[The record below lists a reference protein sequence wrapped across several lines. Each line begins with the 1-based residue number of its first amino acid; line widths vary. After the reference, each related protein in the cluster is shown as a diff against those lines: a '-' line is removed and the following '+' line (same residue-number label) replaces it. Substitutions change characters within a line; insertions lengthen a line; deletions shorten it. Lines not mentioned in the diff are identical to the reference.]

1 MSTKNHSGDKRGGFV
16 PLGDIAGAVDLPNGR
31 ALTTATPKALHH
43 FTRLDQIDQLVDAS
57 ETDADLGFGSQ
68 LRYIR
73 RNGPYTLAMTAGVN
87 KNCPTATCRV
97 CSWRGSAPRRY
108 GRKTANSSLGVRW
121 PTSCGVWVFTT
132 MAAPCGGG
140 YGTRCSGSFVPM
152 WNWSTRTRTDRRVM
166 GEQDRAWREVLSRS
180 HHQPDP
186 ARPEHPQGG
195 GSRLDAFDAVRI
207 DCLNGDKYKTG
218 KVSPDG
224 LPDPSI
230 FSTESDPVGIQAGT
244 AIVTLVRKADNLIE
258 AKHPA
263 LYRVLL
269 AAMTS
274 SDKSYLAYMS
284 ARLLE
289 LRRVLK
295 PTGSLYLHCDPHN
308 YSGIPAP
315 TRRTMRTAISQFSHA
330 RNYTRMSIAMA
341 AIAIMIAPSAAGAQ
355 GAGISG
361 IVTDT
366 TGGVLPGV
374 TVEVRDAAGGVQT
387 AFTDGTGMYSVTL
400 QPGTYNVTITLPGF
414 NVVTREVTVA
424 AGTMVTVD
432 AELGIAFTETVA
444 VVGTRTEPRSVTASP
459 VPIDVIR
466 AQDFVSQGDVDLTNQ
481 LRTVV
486 PSFNV
491 NTQPISDAA
500 TIVRPASLRNMAP
513 DHTLILVNGKRRHR
527 AAVIAWLG
535 NGIADGAQGPDLSS
549 IPSIA
554 LRQVEVLRDGAAAQY
569 GSDAIAG
576 VINFEL
582 KNARSGGSVEF
593 RTGQFYDGNDGDPST
608 CGPLGRSCNAIGG
621 RAQGFTFAGN
631 AGLPLGPE
639 GFLNLSLEYGGT
651 QPTNRAV
658 QDGGTLKVI
667 DGGNSNVRDTSRA
680 WGTPRVDDD
689 LKVFASFGTGG
700 ERAEFYGHANYA
712 SKKVTGGFY
721 FRNPNNRGNV
731 YSVDGGETLL
741 VGDVLMA
748 NGMGSAN
755 CPTVNIVN
763 GTPDPAAFAA
773 VRDNPNCFTFHEPF
787 AGAPDGFPGGFTPQ
801 FGGDLRDFSVVAGV
815 RGSTM
820 TGLNWDVSVNQGQNQ
835 VQTFIFDTV
844 NASLGPDS
852 PTRFEPNLLEQT
864 ETTFNADL
872 SYAASDMIN
881 VAGGAEWR
889 NEQYQLGAGDP
900 ASWAIGPYGEQGFSS
915 ASNGY
920 NGTRPENAGIWD
932 RANVA
937 AYGDVD
943 VHGVDNEWSLGAA
956 VRIEDFYDS
965 FGTTMNSKLSGRYA
979 FTDAFAVRAGVSSGF
994 RAPTPGQQNVL
1005 NVTTE
1010 FDYEIQDL
1018 INNGT
1023 IPSTSPVA
1031 ALRNGKPLQPEQ
1043 AINYSAGTVVD
1054 SGTFT
1059 FTADYF
1065 RINVDD
1071 RLTITRN
1078 YNLSPD
1084 EKTTLIA
1091 AGIAEAGN
1099 LAAFRFF
1106 VNDFS
1111 TRTQGVDIVSTW
1123 TPLAIG
1129 GRTTISGVYNFTDT
1143 AVTKFSQ
1150 EHFDADRVTSLT
1162 LGLPRTRWNIGVNQT
1177 ENNWTLMARLH
1188 YYGAYWDRED
1198 ARAELG
1204 NAMSYLYPL
1213 YSGKPLVDLEVGF
1226 PLNDVTLSV
1235 GAQNIFNTYPAEN
1248 PGAVAGVGNR
1258 YGQFGPF
1265 GFNGG
1270 YYYMRLNYGW
1280 GSGML

>member
-1 MSTKNHSGDKRGGFV
+1 MSTATAVYKTHS
-16 PLGDIAGAVDLPNGR
+16 A
-31 ALTTATPKALHH
+31 
-43 FTRLDQIDQLVDAS
+43 TRLVAS
-57 ETDADLGFGSQ
+57 
-68 LRYIR
+68 
-73 RNGPYTLAMTAGVN
+73 LAV
-87 KNCPTATCRV
+87 
-97 CSWRGSAPRRY
+97 
-108 GRKTANSSLGVRW
+108 
-121 PTSCGVWVFTT
+121 
-132 MAAPCGGG
+132 
-140 YGTRCSGSFVPM
+140 
-152 WNWSTRTRTDRRVM
+152 
-166 GEQDRAWREVLSRS
+166 
-180 HHQPDP
+180 
-186 ARPEHPQGG
+186 
-195 GSRLDAFDAVRI
+195 
-207 DCLNGDKYKTG
+207 
-218 KVSPDG
+218 
-224 LPDPSI
+224 
-230 FSTESDPVGIQAGT
+230 
-244 AIVTLVRKADNLIE
+244 
-258 AKHPA
+258 
-263 LYRVLL
+263 L
-269 AAMTS
+269 AA
-274 SDKSYLAYMS
+274 LA
-284 ARLLE
+284 L
-289 LRRVLK
+289 
-295 PTGSLYLHCDPHN
+295 
-308 YSGIPAP
+308 AP
-315 TRRTMRTAISQFSHA
+315 GAAVAQD
-330 RNYTRMSIAMA
+330 A
-341 AIAIMIAPSAAGAQ
+341 AIDGAIIDA
-355 GAGISG
+355 
-361 IVTDT
+361 
-366 TGGVLPGV
+366 TGLVLPGV
-374 TVEVRDAAGGVQT
+374 TVEARNQASGAVAT
-387 AFTDGTGMYSVTL
+387 AFTDGAGRFVIGML
-400 QPGTYNVTITLPGF
+400 APGLYEVAFTLPGF
-414 NVVTREVTVA
+414 STVVRSDVEVE
-424 AGTMVTVD
+424 AGAMLTLDVEM
-432 AELGIAFTETVA
+432 EIAFQETVA

-466 AQDFVSQGDVDLTNQ
+466 AQDFVRQGDVDLTNQ

-535 NGIADGAQGPDLSS
+535 NGIADGAQGPDLSA

-582 KNARSGGSVEF
+582 KNARSGGSMEF
-593 RTGQFYDGNDGDPST
+593 RTGQFYDANDGDPST
-608 CGPLGRSCNAIGG
+608 CGPLGRSCNGIGG
-621 RAQGFTFAGN
+621 HAPGFTFAGN
-631 AGLPLGPE
+631 AGLPLGQE
-639 GFLNLSLEYGGT
+639 GFVNLSLEYGGT

-658 QDGGTLKVI
+658 QDGGTLAVI
-667 DGGNSNVRDTSRA
+667 NGGNTNVRDTSRA
-680 WGTPRVDDD
+680 WGTPLVDDD
-689 LKVFASFGTGG
+689 LKMFANFGTGG

-731 YSVDGGETLL
+731 YSVDGGDTLL
-741 VGDVLMA
+741 VGDVLAA

-763 GTPDPAAFAA
+763 GTPDPAAFGA
-773 VRDNPNCFTFHEPF
+773 VRDDPNCFTFHESF
-787 AGAPDGFPGGFTPQ
+787 LGAPDGFPGGFTPQ
-801 FGGDLRDFSVVAGV
+801 FGGDVRDYSVVAGV
-815 RGSTM
+815 RGTTL
-820 TGLNWDVSVNQGQNQ
+820 TGLNWDVSVNQGQSH

-844 NASLGPDS
+844 NASLGPQS
-852 PTRFEPNLLEQT
+852 PTSFEPNLLEQT
-864 ETTFNADL
+864 ETSLNADL

-881 VAGGAEWR
+881 IAGGAEWR

-900 ASWAIGPYGEQGFSS
+900 ASWEIGPYGSQGFSS

-937 AYGDVD
+937 VYGDVD
-943 VHGVDNEWSLGAA
+943 VHGVDNDWSLGAA

-979 FTDAFAVRAGVSSGF
+979 FTDTFAVRAGVSSGF

-1010 FDYEIQDL
+1010 FDYELGDL

-1023 IPSTSPVA
+1023 IPSTSPIA
-1031 ALRNGKPLQPEQ
+1031 ALRGGTPLQPEQ
-1043 AINYSAGTVVD
+1043 AINYSVGTVVD

-1078 YNLSPD
+1078 YNLTPA
-1084 EKTTLIA
+1084 EVGTLLA
-1091 AGIAEAGN
+1091 DGIAEAGN

-1129 GRTTISGVYNFTDT
+1129 GRTTFSGIYNFTDT
-1143 AVTKFSQ
+1143 AVTDFSQ
-1150 EHFDADRVTSLT
+1150 ETIDADRIAALT
-1162 LGLPRTRWNIGVNQT
+1162 LGLPRTRWNIGVNHT
-1177 ENNWTLMARLH
+1177 EDRWTLMARLH
-1188 YYGAYWDRED
+1188 YYGSYWDRED
-1198 ARAELG
+1198 ARSELG
-1204 NAMSYLYPL
+1204 NALSYLYPL
-1213 YSGKPLVDLEVGF
+1213 YSGKPLVDLEVAF
-1226 PLNDVTLSV
+1226 PFDDVTLAI
-1235 GAQNIFNTYPAEN
+1235 GAQNILNTYPEEN

-1270 YYYMRLNYGW
+1270 YYYVRINYGW
-1280 GSGML
+1280 GSASL

>member
-1 MSTKNHSGDKRGGFV
+1 MQPTLRQFSCAKK
-16 PLGDIAGAVDLPNGR
+16 
-31 ALTTATPKALHH
+31 
-43 FTRLDQIDQLVDAS
+43 FTRAFS
-57 ETDADLGFGSQ
+57 A
-68 LRYIR
+68 
-73 RNGPYTLAMTAGVN
+73 LAVVAM
-87 KNCPTATCRV
+87 
-97 CSWRGSAPRRY
+97 
-108 GRKTANSSLGVRW
+108 
-121 PTSCGVWVFTT
+121 
-132 MAAPCGGG
+132 
-140 YGTRCSGSFVPM
+140 
-152 WNWSTRTRTDRRVM
+152 
-166 GEQDRAWREVLSRS
+166 
-180 HHQPDP
+180 
-186 ARPEHPQGG
+186 
-195 GSRLDAFDAVRI
+195 
-207 DCLNGDKYKTG
+207 
-218 KVSPDG
+218 
-224 LPDPSI
+224 
-230 FSTESDPVGIQAGT
+230 
-244 AIVTLVRKADNLIE
+244 
-258 AKHPA
+258 
-263 LYRVLL
+263 LL
-269 AAMTS
+269 A
-274 SDKSYLAYMS
+274 
-284 ARLLE
+284 
-289 LRRVLK
+289 
-295 PTGSLYLHCDPHN
+295 PG
-308 YSGIPAP
+308 
-315 TRRTMRTAISQFSHA
+315 
-330 RNYTRMSIAMA
+330 
-341 AIAIMIAPSAAGAQ
+341 AAGAQ
-355 GAGISG
+355 GTGVSG
-361 IVTDT
+361 TVADM

-374 TVEVRDAAGGVQT
+374 TVEVRDATGGVQT
-387 AFTDGTGMYSVTL
+387 AFTDGTGMFSVSL

-414 NVVTREVTVA
+414 TVFMREVTVA
-424 AGTMVTVD
+424 AGAMVTVD
-432 AELGIAFTETVA
+432 AELGVGFAETVA
-444 VVGTRTEPRSVTASP
+444 VVGTRAAPRSITASS

-500 TIVRPASLRNMAP
+500 TIVRPANLRNMAP

-535 NGIADGAQGPDLSS
+535 NGTADGAQGPDLSS

-582 KNARSGGSVEF
+582 KNARSGGSLEF
-593 RTGQFYDGNDGDPST
+593 RTGQFFDENNGNPST
-608 CGPLGRSCNAIGG
+608 CGPLGRSCNGIGG
-621 RAQGFTFAGN
+621 RAPGFTFAGN

-651 QPTNRAV
+651 QPTNRAA
-658 QDGGTLKVI
+658 QDGGTLAVI
-667 DGGNSNVRDTSRA
+667 GGGNSNVRDTSRV
-680 WGTPRVDDD
+680 WGTPLVDDD
-689 LKVFASFGTGG
+689 LKVFANFGTGG

-721 FRNPNNRGNV
+721 FRNPNNRGSV
-731 YSVDGGETLL
+731 YSPAGPDNGKFLL
-741 VGDVLMA
+741 VGDVLAA
-748 NGMGSAN
+748 NGMDSAN
-755 CPTVNIVN
+755 CPTVNVVN
-763 GTPDPAAFAA
+763 GTPDPVALAA
-773 VRDNPNCFTFHEPF
+773 VRDDPNCFTFHEPF
-787 AGAPDGFPGGFTPQ
+787 AGAPEGFPGGFTPQ
-801 FGGDLRDFSVVAGV
+801 FGGDLRDYSVVAGV

-820 TGLNWDVSVNQGQNQ
+820 TGLDWDVSVNQGQNH

-864 ETTFNADL
+864 ETSFSADL

-881 VAGGAEWR
+881 IAGGAEWR

-900 ASWAIGPYGEQGFSS
+900 ASYVRGPYVSQGFSS

-920 NGTRPENAGIWD
+920 NGTRPENAGTWD

-937 AYGDVD
+937 VYSDVE
-943 VHGVDNEWSLGAA
+943 VHGVENEWSVGAA

-1010 FDYEIQDL
+1010 FDYEIGDL

-1023 IPSTSPVA
+1023 IPSTSQIA
-1031 ALRNGKPLQPEQ
+1031 ILRGGKPLEPEQ
-1043 AINYSAGTVVD
+1043 AINYSVGAVVD

-1071 RLTITRN
+1071 RLWLTRN
-1078 YNLSPD
+1078 YSLTPAEVTSLVAD
-1084 EKTTLIA
+1084 
-1091 AGIAEAGN
+1091 GIVEAEN

-1106 VNDFS
+1106 VNDLS
-1111 TRTQGVDIVSTW
+1111 TRTQGIDIVTTW

-1129 GRTTISGVYNFTDT
+1129 GRTTFSGIYNFTDSAIT
-1143 AVTKFSQ
+1143 DAST
-1150 EHFDADRVTSLT
+1150 EHIDEDRIAALT
-1162 LGLPRTRWNIGVNQT
+1162 LALPRTRWNIGVNQT

-1188 YYGAYWDRED
+1188 YYGSYWDRED
-1198 ARAELG
+1198 ARGALG

-1226 PLNDVTLSV
+1226 PFNDVTLSV
-1235 GAQNIFNTYPAEN
+1235 GAQNIFNTYPDEH
-1248 PGAVAGVGNR
+1248 PGAVDGGNGNR

-1270 YYYMRLNYGW
+1270 YYYVRINYGW
-1280 GSGML
+1280 RSAGM

>member
-1 MSTKNHSGDKRGGFV
+1 M
-16 PLGDIAGAVDLPNGR
+16 
-31 ALTTATPKALHH
+31 
-43 FTRLDQIDQLVDAS
+43 
-57 ETDADLGFGSQ
+57 
-68 LRYIR
+68 
-73 RNGPYTLAMTAGVN
+73 
-87 KNCPTATCRV
+87 
-97 CSWRGSAPRRY
+97 
-108 GRKTANSSLGVRW
+108 
-121 PTSCGVWVFTT
+121 
-132 MAAPCGGG
+132 
-140 YGTRCSGSFVPM
+140 
-152 WNWSTRTRTDRRVM
+152 
-166 GEQDRAWREVLSRS
+166 
-180 HHQPDP
+180 
-186 ARPEHPQGG
+186 
-195 GSRLDAFDAVRI
+195 
-207 DCLNGDKYKTG
+207 
-218 KVSPDG
+218 
-224 LPDPSI
+224 
-230 FSTESDPVGIQAGT
+230 
-244 AIVTLVRKADNLIE
+244 
-258 AKHPA
+258 
-263 LYRVLL
+263 
-269 AAMTS
+269 
-274 SDKSYLAYMS
+274 
-284 ARLLE
+284 
-289 LRRVLK
+289 
-295 PTGSLYLHCDPHN
+295 
-308 YSGIPAP
+308 
-315 TRRTMRTAISQFSHA
+315 
-330 RNYTRMSIAMA
+330 
-341 AIAIMIAPSAAGAQ
+341 
-355 GAGISG
+355 
-361 IVTDT
+361 
-366 TGGVLPGV
+366 
-374 TVEVRDAAGGVQT
+374 
-387 AFTDGTGMYSVTL
+387 
-400 QPGTYNVTITLPGF
+400 
-414 NVVTREVTVA
+414 
-424 AGTMVTVD
+424 
-432 AELGIAFTETVA
+432 
-444 VVGTRTEPRSVTASP
+444 
-459 VPIDVIR
+459 
-466 AQDFVSQGDVDLTNQ
+466 
-481 LRTVV
+481 
-486 PSFNV
+486 
-491 NTQPISDAA
+491 
-500 TIVRPASLRNMAP
+500 
-513 DHTLILVNGKRRHR
+513 
-527 AAVIAWLG
+527 
-535 NGIADGAQGPDLSS
+535 
-549 IPSIA
+549 
-554 LRQVEVLRDGAAAQY
+554 
-569 GSDAIAG
+569 
-576 VINFEL
+576 
-582 KNARSGGSVEF
+582 EF

-639 GFLNLSLEYGGT
+639 GFLNLSLEYGST

-658 QDGGTLKVI
+658 QDGGTLRVI

-689 LKVFASFGTGG
+689 LKVFANFGTGG

-773 VRDNPNCFTFHEPF
+773 VRDDLNCFTFHESF
-787 AGAPDGFPGGFTPQ
+787 AGAPGGFPGGFTPQ
-801 FGGDLRDFSVVAGV
+801 FGGNLRDFSVVAGV

-864 ETTFNADL
+864 ETTLNADL

-889 NEQYQLGAGDP
+889 NEQYHLGAGDP
-900 ASWAIGPYGEQGFSS
+900 ASWAIGPYGSQGFSS

-937 AYGDVD
+937 VYGDVD

-1010 FDYEIQDL
+1010 FDYEIGDL

-1031 ALRNGKPLQPEQ
+1031 ALRNGAPLQPEQ
-1043 AINYSAGTVVD
+1043 AINYSVGTVID

-1078 YNLSPD
+1078 YTLAPD

-1111 TRTQGVDIVSTW
+1111 TRTQGIDIVSTW

-1129 GRTTISGVYNFTDT
+1129 GRTTLSGVFNYTDT
-1143 AVTKFSQ
+1143 DVTDFSA

-1177 ENNWTLMARLH
+1177 EDHWTLMARLH

-1198 ARAELG
+1198 ARSELG

-1235 GAQNIFNTYPAEN
+1235 GARTSSTPIRPRIRAPSAAWVTATASSGRSASTAATTTCASTTGGAPACSWQDARS
-1248 PGAVAGVGNR
+1248 PGRA
-1258 YGQFGPF
+1258 F
-1265 GFNGG
+1265 GFARTRRHRPEG
-1270 YYYMRLNYGW
+1270 
-1280 GSGML
+1280 GSGATFHGARALLFISFAALSTPPFVYGLLPVFRNVQTGLWWCAALILLLSALLLTRIRQRNDRWAWRFARFCIQIRTIRDSEGGETRISPALLPHKAGPPG